1 MAPPRKKPLPP
12 GAKVPTRKA
21 SISSTS
27 GVPKHSSGRPA
38 SKSSAAAAAAAT
50 ALAAGTSSSGRG
62 KTKAKVSRHASD
74 QSNLPA
80 LERMDN
86 GMRFSS
92 FPVVLNIN
100 QKNYYTDY
108 LKKDEQVLLS
118 SGSRAYCRFTQ
129 IVKLRRMRRMRKQG
143 RRRPS

>member
-12 GAKVPTRKA
+12 GTKPPLRKP
-21 SISSTS
+21 SISSTT
-27 GVPKHSSGRPA
+27 GAPKHSSGRSA

-50 ALAAGTSSSGRG
+50 ALAAGTSSSGRS
-62 KTKAKVSRHASD
+62 KTKPKVSRHVVD
-74 QSNLPA
+74 QPNLPA

-108 LKKDEQVLLS
+108 LKKDEQVYIFYLRFV
-118 SGSRAYCRFTQ
+118 GAY
-129 IVKLRRMRRMRKQG
+129 L
-143 RRRPS
+143 